1 MRFHSAPPRFCPS
14 IVLLFLPSCFV
25 LFWCPAVHLFFR
37 RVPPCF
43 ILFLP
48 SCSVCSVLGGF
59 VSGGQFGFN
68 SGRVLIL
75 GLIFMGFGGRP
86 RLGGVCFGVY
96 FRCSV
101 YIRRRCSVVL
111 VYRSLFV
118 LYKDLVDNIFSVQKK

>member
-1 MRFHSAPPRFCPS
+1 
-14 IVLLFLPSCFV
+14 
-25 LFWCPAVHLFFR
+25 VHLFFR

-96 FRCSV
+96 FWCSA
-101 YIRRRCSVVL
+101 YILCLWYVVPFIP
-111 VYRSLFV
+111 VFARV
-118 LYKDLVDNIFSVQKK
+118 VQRPG